1 MNNLITLAKINKTY
15 GKDGAKT
22 PVLRDISLK
31 INQGEL
37 VAIIGASGSGK
48 TTLMNMIGLLDKP
61 DTGSYLFESVNVYK
75 LKDTELARLRRKSI
89 GFIFQN
95 FNLLGR
101 MSARSNVELPMIY
114 AGLSRSARKKRAES
128 LLKQI
133 GLGERLTHRPN
144 QLSGGQM
151 QRVAVARALANKPR
165 LILADEPTGNLD
177 SKTGAEVIKLLKDL
191 HAEGN
196 TIVVVTH
203 DTAIAKK
210 ADRII
215 HIKDG
220 RIIR

>member
-75 LKDTELARLRRKSI
+75 LKDAELARLRRKSI

>member
-75 LKDTELARLRRKSI
+75 LKDAELARLRRKSI

-114 AGLSRSARKKRAES
+114 AGLSRSTRKKRAES

-165 LILADEPTGNLD
+165 LI
-177 SKTGAEVIKLLKDL
+177 
-191 HAEGN
+191 
-196 TIVVVTH
+196 
-203 DTAIAKK
+203 
-210 ADRII
+210 
-215 HIKDG
+215 
-220 RIIR
+220 

>member
-75 LKDTELARLRRKSI
+75 LKDAELARLRRKSI

-114 AGLSRSARKKRAES
+114 AGLSRSTRKKRAES

-196 TIVVVTH
+196 TIIVVTH

-220 RIIR
+220 RIIK